1 MADLVAE
8 GPEPFQRWRRQLT
21 NEAIEVVG
29 RQTGIWSISWDER
42 ISRRHME
49 IRFDG
54 SRLHVKRLPKAL
66 NPIYFRG
73 QRVDEF
79 SLVPGEHFVVGATL
93 FTLVEE
99 SPQFISSAPRPDLE
113 KTFDAAELRQVAY
126 REPDRRL
133 ATISRL
139 PEIIS
144 SSANDEET
152 HVRLASLL
160 LAGID
165 GARAVA
171 IVAEKK
177 VGSAYEPHVLH
188 WDERL
193 LASGNFRPS
202 SRLIRAANEG
212 GQSVLHIWGH
222 GRNPNAAYKF
232 DESTSSSEVM
242 ELDATM
248 SRGVDWA
255 FACPIPGET
264 TKGWQIYVAGAFP
277 RSLEGTANAEWLQDD
292 LKLTEFAARTFG
304 RLRDARI
311 ATQRQAGLRQFFAPI
326 VLSALD
332 EHPTEDPLAPR
343 ETEVTVLFCDLR
355 GFSKKSEQ
363 ESANL
368 MGLLKRVSE
377 ALGVMTRNILVHGG
391 VVGDF
396 HGDAA
401 MGFWGWPIA
410 QEDAA
415 QRACR
420 AAQAIRDE
428 FEGASRNPEHAEVL
442 AGFQVGI
449 GVATGK
455 AVAGKIGSIDQVKVT
470 VFGPVVNLASRL
482 EGMTKY
488 FRVPVLLDDAT
499 AAKLQASKDARPR
512 VRRVARAF
520 PAGMETAVGLV
531 ELLPPLDS
539 PANVLNNEDVATYER
554 GLDAFIAGDWEKA
567 YRELRKGSADD
578 RMVDILTSMITQHS
592 RVAPRDWDGAIH
604 LTSK

>member
-8 GPEPFQRWRRQLT
+8 GPEPFQRWRRQLAVD
-21 NEAIEVVG
+21 AIETIG
-29 RQTGIWSISWDER
+29 RQSGTWSIGWDER

-49 IRFDG
+49 VKFDG
-54 SRLHVKRLPKAL
+54 NQLHVKRLPKAL

-73 QRVDEF
+73 QRIDEF
-79 SLVPGEHFVVGATL
+79 ALSPGEHFVVGATL
-93 FTLVEE
+93 FTLVNDA
-99 SPQFISSAPRPDLE
+99 PQFVSSAPRPDLE
-113 KTFDAAELRQVAY
+113 KTFDAAELRQAAY

-144 SSANDEET
+144 SSSNDEEA

-160 LAGID
+160 LSGIE

-171 IVAEKK
+171 IVAERKS
-177 VGSAYEPHVLH
+177 GDHYEPHVLH

-193 LASGNFRPS
+193 LGGNSFRPS
-202 SRLIRAANEG
+202 SRLIRAANESN
-212 GQSVLHIWGH
+212 QSVLHIWGH
-222 GRNPNAAYKF
+222 GNTPSAAYKF
-232 DESTSSSEVM
+232 DDSTSGSEVVEM
-242 ELDATM
+242 EATM

-255 FACPIPGET
+255 FTCPIPGET
-264 TKGWQIYVAGAFP
+264 TRGWQIYVAGAFP
-277 RSLEGTANAEWLQDD
+277 RLLEGSGNAEFLHDD

-304 RLRDARI
+304 RLRDARV
-311 ATQRQAGLRQFFAPI
+311 ATRRQAGLRQFFAPI

-332 EHPTEDPLAPR
+332 EQSTDDPLAPR
-343 ETEVTVLFCDLR
+343 EAEVTVLFCDLR

-363 ESANL
+363 ESDDL
-368 MGLLKRVSE
+368 MGLLERVSQ
-377 ALGVMTRNILVHGG
+377 ALGVMTRNILDHGG

-410 QEDAA
+410 QADAA
-415 QRACR
+415 IRACR
-420 AAQAIRDE
+420 AAQAIRTE
-428 FEGASRNPEHAEVL
+428 FEHAAHHPETAKAL

-482 EGMTKY
+482 EGMTKH

-499 AAKLQASKDARPR
+499 AAKLRDGKESPR
-512 VRRVARAF
+512 IRRVARVR
-520 PAGMETAVGLV
+520 PAGMETPVGLV
-531 ELLPPLDS
+531 ELLPAAGAAASGLSD
-539 PANVLNNEDVATYER
+539 DDIATYER

-578 RMVDILTSMITQHS
+578 RMVDVLTRIITQHDRS
-592 RVAPRDWDGAIH
+592 APRDWDGAIR